1 MELYRKLGYR
11 QTHHIEEV
19 ALYLIHQQRAL
30 TLYAVSTRFI
40 HGLTCSHVVIYL
52 LIGMVAVRMHV
63 LDSRSLGVFSQF
75 ITKVSMPLLLFTN
88 TLNGAT
94 RQQFISALPILAISL
109 LMYFLLYLLCRFL
122 ARLFGLKGNENHV
135 YRACSMFGNI
145 GFMGIPIIAAL
156 FPEQGMLYI
165 ALFTVIDQLLLWTL
179 GVNLTAPVDREN
191 TMSVISRLMKM
202 INPATIAII
211 LSILGLFIGLHL
223 PEPINAALTKAGLL
237 TPPMALIYLGG
248 LFCYIDIPQYIRKKE
263 IYGAVAVKM
272 CLFPLVFYEICRFL
286 QVPHDIT
293 LTMSILPALPSM
305 AVIVML
311 AQNQHSDSN
320 YAAGML
326 LVTTLCSIIT
336 IPLVCLG
343 LG

>member
-1 MELYRKLGYR
+1 MSYFSIVLSQIIG
-11 QTHHIEEV
+11 
-19 ALYLIHQQRAL
+19 
-30 TLYAVSTRFI
+30 F
-40 HGLTCSHVVIYL
+40 VIYL

-63 LDSRSLGVFSQF
+63 LDSRSLGMFSQF

-211 LSILGLFIGLHL
+211 LSILGLF
-223 PEPINAALTKAGLL
+223 
-237 TPPMALIYLGG
+237 
-248 LFCYIDIPQYIRKKE
+248 
-263 IYGAVAVKM
+263 
-272 CLFPLVFYEICRFL
+272 PLVFYEICRFL

>member
-1 MELYRKLGYR
+1 MAYFSIVLSQIIG
-11 QTHHIEEV
+11 
-19 ALYLIHQQRAL
+19 
-30 TLYAVSTRFI
+30 F
-40 HGLTCSHVVIYL
+40 VIYI
-52 LIGMVAVRMHV
+52 LIGIAAVRTHV
-63 LDSRSLGVFSQF
+63 LTSRSLGVFSQF
-75 ITKVSMPLLLFTN
+75 ITKVTMPILLFVM

-94 RQQFISALPILAISL
+94 RQQFISALPVLAGSVL
-109 LMYFLLYLLCRFL
+109 LYFLLYLLCRLL

-135 YRACSMFGNI
+135 YRACAMFGNI
-145 GFMGIPIIAAL
+145 GFMGIPIIAAI
-156 FPEQGMLYI
+156 FPKQGMLYI
-165 ALFTVIDQLLLWTL
+165 ALFTVVDQLLLWTL
-179 GVNLTAPVDREN
+179 GVNLTAPVDKEN
-191 TMSVISRLMKM
+191 AMSPASRLRKM
-202 INPATIAII
+202 VNPATIAIVLAVI
-211 LSILGLFIGLHL
+211 GLFIGLHL

-263 IYGAVAVKM
+263 IYGTVAVKM
-272 CLFPLVFYEICRFL
+272 CLFPLVFYEICQFL

-293 LTMSILPALPSM
+293 LTMSILTTLPSM

-311 AQNQHSDSN
+311 AQNQRSAGN

-326 LVTTLCSIIT
+326 LVTTLCSIVT

>member
-1 MELYRKLGYR
+1 MAYFSIVLSQIIG
-11 QTHHIEEV
+11 
-19 ALYLIHQQRAL
+19 
-30 TLYAVSTRFI
+30 F
-40 HGLTCSHVVIYL
+40 VIYI
-52 LIGMVAVRMHV
+52 LIGIAAVRTHV
-63 LDSRSLGVFSQF
+63 LTSRSLGVFSQF
-75 ITKVSMPLLLFTN
+75 ITKVTMPILLFVM

-94 RQQFISALPILAISL
+94 RQQFISALPVLAVSVL
-109 LMYFLLYLLCRFL
+109 LYFLLYLLCRLL

-135 YRACSMFGNI
+135 YRACAMFGNI
-145 GFMGIPIIAAL
+145 GFMGIPIIAAI
-156 FPEQGMLYI
+156 FPKQGMLYI
-165 ALFTVIDQLLLWTL
+165 ALFTVVDQLLLWTL
-179 GVNLTAPVDREN
+179 GVNLTAPVDKEN
-191 TMSVISRLMKM
+191 AMSPASRLRKM
-202 INPATIAII
+202 VNPATIAIVLAVI
-211 LSILGLFIGLHL
+211 GLFIGLHL

-263 IYGAVAVKM
+263 IYGTVAVKM
-272 CLFPLVFYEICRFL
+272 CLFPLDFYEICQFL

-293 LTMSILPALPSM
+293 LTMSILTTLPSM

-311 AQNQHSDSN
+311 AQNQRSAGN

-326 LVTTLCSIIT
+326 LVTTLCSIVT

>member
-1 MELYRKLGYR
+1 MAYFSIVLSQIIG
-11 QTHHIEEV
+11 
-19 ALYLIHQQRAL
+19 
-30 TLYAVSTRFI
+30 F
-40 HGLTCSHVVIYL
+40 VIYIP
-52 LIGMVAVRMHV
+52 IGIAAVRTHV
-63 LDSRSLGVFSQF
+63 LTSRSLGVFSQF
-75 ITKVSMPLLLFTN
+75 ITKVTMPILLFVM

-94 RQQFISALPILAISL
+94 RQQFISALPVLAVSVL
-109 LMYFLLYLLCRFL
+109 LYFLLYLLCRLL

-135 YRACSMFGNI
+135 YRACAMFGNI
-145 GFMGIPIIAAL
+145 GFMGIPIIAAI
-156 FPEQGMLYI
+156 FPKQGMLYI
-165 ALFTVIDQLLLWTL
+165 ALFTVVDQLLLWTL
-179 GVNLTAPVDREN
+179 GVNLTAPVDKEN
-191 TMSVISRLMKM
+191 AMSPASRLRKM
-202 INPATIAII
+202 VNPATIAIVLAVI
-211 LSILGLFIGLHL
+211 GLFIGLHL

-263 IYGAVAVKM
+263 IYGTVAVKM
-272 CLFPLVFYEICRFL
+272 CLFPLVFYEICQFL

-293 LTMSILPALPSM
+293 LTMSILPTLPSM

-311 AQNQHSDSN
+311 AQNQRSAGN

-326 LVTTLCSIIT
+326 LVTTLCSIVT

>member
-1 MELYRKLGYR
+1 MAYFSIVLSQIIG
-11 QTHHIEEV
+11 
-19 ALYLIHQQRAL
+19 
-30 TLYAVSTRFI
+30 F
-40 HGLTCSHVVIYL
+40 VIYI
-52 LIGMVAVRMHV
+52 LIGIAAVRTHV
-63 LDSRSLGVFSQF
+63 LTSRSLGVFSQF
-75 ITKVSMPLLLFTN
+75 ITKVTMPILLFVM

-94 RQQFISALPILAISL
+94 RQQFISALPVLAVSVL
-109 LMYFLLYLLCRFL
+109 LYFLLYLLCRLL

-135 YRACSMFGNI
+135 YRACAMFGNI
-145 GFMGIPIIAAL
+145 GFMGIPIIAAI
-156 FPEQGMLYI
+156 FPKQGMLYI
-165 ALFTVIDQLLLWTL
+165 ALFTVVDQLLLWTL
-179 GVNLTAPVDREN
+179 GVNLTAPVDKEN
-191 TMSVISRLMKM
+191 AMSPASHLRKM
-202 INPATIAII
+202 VNPATIAIVLAVI
-211 LSILGLFIGLHL
+211 GLFIGLHL

-263 IYGAVAVKM
+263 IYGTVAVKM
-272 CLFPLVFYEICRFL
+272 CLFPLVFYEICQFL

-293 LTMSILPALPSM
+293 LTMSILPTLPSM

-311 AQNQHSDSN
+311 AQNQRSAGN

-326 LVTTLCSIIT
+326 LVTTLCSIVT

>member
-1 MELYRKLGYR
+1 MAYFSIVLSQIIG
-11 QTHHIEEV
+11 
-19 ALYLIHQQRAL
+19 
-30 TLYAVSTRFI
+30 F
-40 HGLTCSHVVIYL
+40 VIYI
-52 LIGMVAVRMHV
+52 LIGIAAVRTHV
-63 LDSRSLGVFSQF
+63 LTSRSLGVFSQF
-75 ITKVSMPLLLFTN
+75 ITKVTMPILLFVM

-94 RQQFISALPILAISL
+94 RQQFIGALPVLAVSVL
-109 LMYFLLYLLCRFL
+109 LYFLLYLLCRLL

-135 YRACSMFGNI
+135 YRACAMFGNI
-145 GFMGIPIIAAL
+145 GFMGIPIIAAI
-156 FPEQGMLYI
+156 FPKQGMLYI
-165 ALFTVIDQLLLWTL
+165 ALFTVVDQLLLWTL
-179 GVNLTAPVDREN
+179 GVNLTAPVDKEN
-191 TMSVISRLMKM
+191 AMSPASRLRKM
-202 INPATIAII
+202 VNPATIAIVLAVI
-211 LSILGLFIGLHL
+211 GLFIGLHL

-263 IYGAVAVKM
+263 IYGTVAVKM
-272 CLFPLVFYEICRFL
+272 CLFPLVFYEICQFL

-293 LTMSILPALPSM
+293 LTMSILPTLPSM

-311 AQNQHSDSN
+311 AQNQRSAGN

-326 LVTTLCSIIT
+326 LVTTLCSIVT

>member
-1 MELYRKLGYR
+1 MAYFSIVLSQIIG
-11 QTHHIEEV
+11 
-19 ALYLIHQQRAL
+19 
-30 TLYAVSTRFI
+30 F
-40 HGLTCSHVVIYL
+40 VIYI
-52 LIGMVAVRMHV
+52 LIGIAAVRTHV
-63 LDSRSLGVFSQF
+63 LTSRSLGVFSQF
-75 ITKVSMPLLLFTN
+75 ITKVTMPILLFVM

-94 RQQFISALPILAISL
+94 RQQFISALPVLAVSVL
-109 LMYFLLYLLCRFL
+109 LYFLLYLLCRLL

-135 YRACSMFGNI
+135 YQACAMFGNI
-145 GFMGIPIIAAL
+145 GFMGIPIIAAI
-156 FPEQGMLYI
+156 FPKQGMLYI
-165 ALFTVIDQLLLWTL
+165 ALFTVVDQLLLWTL
-179 GVNLTAPVDREN
+179 GVNLTAPVDKEN
-191 TMSVISRLMKM
+191 AMSPASRLRKM
-202 INPATIAII
+202 VNPATIAIVLAVI
-211 LSILGLFIGLHL
+211 GLFIGLHL

-263 IYGAVAVKM
+263 IYGTVAVKM
-272 CLFPLVFYEICRFL
+272 CLFPLVFYEICQFL

-293 LTMSILPALPSM
+293 LTMSILPTLPSM

-311 AQNQHSDSN
+311 AQNQRSAGN

-326 LVTTLCSIIT
+326 LVTTLCSIVT

>member
-1 MELYRKLGYR
+1 MAYFSIVLSQIIG
-11 QTHHIEEV
+11 
-19 ALYLIHQQRAL
+19 
-30 TLYAVSTRFI
+30 F
-40 HGLTCSHVVIYL
+40 VIYI
-52 LIGMVAVRMHV
+52 LIGITAVRTHV
-63 LDSRSLGVFSQF
+63 LTSRSLGVFSQF
-75 ITKVSMPLLLFTN
+75 ITKVTMPILLFVM

-94 RQQFISALPILAISL
+94 RQQFISALPVLAVSVL
-109 LMYFLLYLLCRFL
+109 LYFLLYLLCRLL

-135 YRACSMFGNI
+135 YRACAMFGNI
-145 GFMGIPIIAAL
+145 GFMGIPIIAAI
-156 FPEQGMLYI
+156 FPKQGMLYI
-165 ALFTVIDQLLLWTL
+165 ALFTVVDQLLLWTL
-179 GVNLTAPVDREN
+179 GVNLTAPVDKEN
-191 TMSVISRLMKM
+191 AMSPASRLRKM
-202 INPATIAII
+202 VNPATIAIVLAVI
-211 LSILGLFIGLHL
+211 GLCIGLHL

-263 IYGAVAVKM
+263 IYGTVAVKM
-272 CLFPLVFYEICRFL
+272 CLFPLVFYEICQFL

-293 LTMSILPALPSM
+293 LTMSILPTLPSM

-311 AQNQHSDSN
+311 AQNQRSAGN

-326 LVTTLCSIIT
+326 LVTTLCSIVT

>member
-1 MELYRKLGYR
+1 MSYFSLVLSQIIG
-11 QTHHIEEV
+11 
-19 ALYLIHQQRAL
+19 
-30 TLYAVSTRFI
+30 F
-40 HGLTCSHVVIYL
+40 VIYL

-211 LSILGLFIGLHL
+211 LSILGIFIGLHL

-293 LTMSILPALPSM
+293 LTMSILTALPSM

-311 AQNQHSDSN
+311 AQNQHSDGN